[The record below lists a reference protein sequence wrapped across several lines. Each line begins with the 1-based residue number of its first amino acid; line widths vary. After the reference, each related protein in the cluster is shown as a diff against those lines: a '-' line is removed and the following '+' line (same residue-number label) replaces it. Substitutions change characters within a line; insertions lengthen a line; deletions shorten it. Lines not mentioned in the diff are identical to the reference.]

1 MVKKYVYGVYP
12 TVVEAEDAV
21 AHVINQGV
29 PRDSVAIVGSQA
41 HAYNG
46 EAEFISYGE
55 LLDEQHEDNRG
66 FFAKL
71 FGWDDDDNDEEFEN
85 VDLTQYE
92 DSLSRDELLVLVD
105 QEFES
110 QLPAFNTTET
120 REVRTDDYVSDT
132 TPTDTVNTETA
143 AFSGA
148 VGTSAGLSEDT
159 SETIDGDATYVAGTT
174 ENTEQDYDYD
184 DVNVEDNDYDPHIVG
199 EETHIEA
206 HGEPVGEFAPD
217 ADTETDTE
225 TERIRLHEEQVHADV
240 RKKDIGDVSITKE
253 VVEDTET
260 IEVPVEREEI
270 HIRHSTPTDTPDN
283 VADGDAFQ
291 EEEIVIPVSE
301 EEVVV
306 DKETVVTDEVEVE
319 KTTHTDRETVT
330 ETTRHEELEVDDE
343 TGRVNDETDRFKDE
357 DTRL

>member
-29 PRDSVAIVGSQA
+29 PRDSVALVGSQA
-41 HAYNG
+41 HAYDG

-55 LLDEQHEDNRG
+55 LMEEQHEDNRG

-71 FGWDDDDNDEEFEN
+71 FGWDDDGNDEEFEN

-132 TPTDTVNTETA
+132 TATDTVNTETA

-159 SETIDGDATYVAGTT
+159 PETT
-174 ENTEQDYDYD
+174 EPDHDYD
-184 DVNVEDNDYDPHIVG
+184 DVNVEDNDYEPHIVG

-225 TERIRLHEEQVHADV
+225 TE
-240 RKKDIGDVSITKE
+240 
-253 VVEDTET
+253 
-260 IEVPVEREEI
+260 
-270 HIRHSTPTDTPDN
+270 
-283 VADGDAFQ
+283 
-291 EEEIVIPVSE
+291 
-301 EEVVV
+301 
-306 DKETVVTDEVEVE
+306 
-319 KTTHTDRETVT
+319 
-330 ETTRHEELEVDDE
+330 TTRHEELEVDDE
-343 TGRVNDETDRFKDE
+343 TGRVNDE

>member
-12 TVVEAEDAV
+12 TVVEAENAV

-29 PRDSVAIVGSQA
+29 PRDSVALVGSQA

-55 LLDEQHEDNRG
+55 LLDDQHEDNRG

-159 SETIDGDATYVAGTT
+159 PETT
-174 ENTEQDYDYD
+174 EPDYDYN

-206 HGEPVGEFAPD
+206 EGEPVGEFASD
-217 ADTETDTE
+217 ADRDTKTE
-225 TERIRLHEEQVHADV
+225 TEHIRLHEEQVRAET
-240 RKKDIGDVSITKE
+240 RKKDLGNVSITKE
-253 VVEDTET
+253 IVEDTET

-270 HIRHSTPTDTPDN
+270 HIRHSAPTDTMEG

-306 DKETVVTDEVEVE
+306 DKDTVVTDEIEVE
-319 KTTHTDRETVT
+319 KTIHTDRETVS
-330 ETTRHEELEVDDE
+330 ETTRHEELEIDDE
-343 TGRVNDETDRFKDE
+343 TGRVNDE

>member
-29 PRDSVAIVGSQA
+29 PRDSVALVGLQA
-41 HAYNG
+41 HAYDG

-71 FGWDDDDNDEEFEN
+71 FGWDDDNNDEEFEN

-110 QLPAFNTTET
+110 QLPAFNITET

-132 TPTDTVNTETA
+132 TATDTVNTETA

-159 SETIDGDATYVAGTT
+159 PETT
-174 ENTEQDYDYD
+174 EPDHDYD
-184 DVNVEDNDYDPHIVG
+184 DVNVEDNDYEPHIVG

-217 ADTETDTE
+217 ANTETDTE
-225 TERIRLHEEQVHADV
+225 TERIRLHEEQVRAET
-240 RKKDIGDVSITKE
+240 REKDLGNVSITKE

-270 HIRHSTPTDTPDN
+270 HIRHSAPSDTTES

-343 TGRVNDETDRFKDE
+343 TGRVNDE